1 MDTYGNETG
10 RDVVLRAASD
20 HAVTC
25 DTRTLHHLSAT
36 VKTCQPGQVSYYFNG
51 VQTDIEPYMR
61 RIVAVW
67 MFEVCKM
74 YKWSQTETQFTSPG
88 DFKGTTGG

>member
-1 MDTYGNETG
+1 MDSYGNEIG

-25 DTRTLHHLSAT
+25 DTRTLQHLSAA
-36 VKTCQPGQVSYYFNG
+36 VKTCQPSQVSYYFNG

-74 YKWSQTETQFTSPG
+74 YKWPQTETQFTSLG
-88 DFKGTTGG
+88 GFEGTTGG

>member
-1 MDTYGNETG
+1 MDTSGNENG

-25 DTRTLHHLSAT
+25 DIRTLHHLSAT
-36 VKTCQPGQVSYYFNG
+36 AKTCQPSQVPYYFNG
-51 VQTDIEPYMR
+51 VQTDIKPYMR

-67 MFEVCKM
+67 MFEVCDM
-74 YKWSQTETQFTSPG
+74 LKWFQTETVHHWVT
-88 DFKGTTGG
+88 